1 MTMQRILNYTLLL
14 MIVLGLSSCEQ
25 KPQKLVFFEGSLGQ
39 LKEEAK
45 STGKPYYVYFSAD
58 WCQPCTV
65 LKKNVFSVPE
75 VYEYSNEHFLA
86 LQVDVDEFN
95 GQELS
100 RTYQIDG
107 IPAILFFDSEG
118 NYIDRVVG
126 LMNSEQF
133 LQILQEM
140 SNV

>member
-1 MTMQRILNYTLLL
+1 MTRAIKSFLILTVLLSFF
-14 MIVLGLSSCEQ
+14 GCEQ
-25 KPQKLVFFEGSLGQ
+25 KPEKLVFFDGSLGQ
-39 LKEEAK
+39 LKEEAE
-45 STGKPYYVYFSAD
+45 STDKPYYIYFSAD

-65 LKKNVFSVPE
+65 LKKNVFSAPE

-86 LQVDVDEFN
+86 LQVDVDDFN

-100 RTYQIDG
+100 RKYQIDG

-126 LMNSEQF
+126 LMSSEQF
-133 LQILQEM
+133 FEILEAM
-140 SNV
+140 SEA